1 MAKVSFPGL
10 AEYER
15 KLSLLGNKMTDEIAG
30 KAAYAGA
37 KIIADKIREN
47 IDALPAV
54 NDVEGTHAWKAGRSA
69 PLTKKAKRGLQ
80 EGLGISRLQNQAG
93 FINVKIGFDGYND
106 LRTQKYPKGQ
116 PNVLVARVTES
127 GSSVAEKR
135 PFIRPAIRA
144 AKAQAEEEMAKVI
157 DTEMEKIMKE

>member
-80 EGLGISRLQNQAG
+80 EGLGISRLQNSAG